1 MERILG
7 VTKECYND
15 EYICGLKQLQCD
27 IACEELMSLQVACI
41 EDFNL
46 HIKSLQTG
54 EILLEEVTV
63 NNKPMQNTATT
74 RVGKAV
80 QGAKNVVTKIYNFI
94 KKIVMAFVNK
104 VKDLIQSNAD
114 WMKNNAYKL
123 DSIEAD
129 FWDNCNITSYKYFD
143 GIGIGTG
150 NSYSEFKSFF
160 KNTTG
165 MYRQTGANKK
175 NMTLADIQKSA
186 PFKKY
191 SDLQPDNFN
200 EALKIAFRGGA
211 RELFSYQGNDAKT
224 LCMNMRKFAS
234 EYSAIS
240 AKIKNHE
247 SYLKRYFDQYE
258 KEVAAL
264 ESFGV
269 TAYGLIDPNYEGLYS
284 VLEDVC
290 VYDEQSDLAGLPIV
304 DSNHEVLIVA
314 HEAVKPA
321 GNTAGNATTNA
332 GANTNQAR
340 PTNQAGANNQG
351 KANNPNRTAPD
362 AFVRYMGQIA
372 SQVLA
377 CILTI
382 AEECY
387 NSSIKTL
394 KDVVRAAEQRGN
406 LKTNKQVNP
415 ASAKSAVNKQY
426 TEKNYGEMSDTAAP
440 KGKK

>member
-27 IACEELMSLQVACI
+27 IACEELMTVQVACI

-74 RVGKAV
+74 KVGKAV

-104 VKDLIQSNAD
+104 VKDLIQSNAN
-114 WMKNNAYKL
+114 WMKNNAYKI

-150 NSYSEFKSFF
+150 RSYTEFRSFF
-160 KNTTG
+160 ENTPG
-165 MYRQTGANKK
+165 MYNKTGADRK

-211 RELFSYQGNDAKT
+211 RELFAYQGNDAKN

-234 EYSAIS
+234 EYNAFSARV
-240 AKIKNHE
+240 KNHE
-247 SYLKRYFDQYE
+247 THVKKFFDQYE
-258 KEVAAL
+258 QKVASL
-264 ESFGV
+264 ESYGV
-269 TAYGLIDPNYEGLYS
+269 TGYGLIDPNYEGLYS
-284 VLEDVC
+284 ILEDMY
-290 VYDEQSDLAGLPIV
+290 VYDEQSDLVGLPIV
-304 DSNHEVLIVA
+304 DSKHEVLIVA
-314 HEAVKPA
+314 HEAVKPV
-321 GNTAGNATTNA
+321 GNNAGNATNNR
-332 GANTNQAR
+332 ANTNQAK
-340 PTNQAGANNQG
+340 PNNQG
-351 KANNPNRTAPD
+351 NQNRTAPD

-406 LKTNKQVNP
+406 LKTTKQVNP
-415 ASAKSAVNKQY
+415 ASANSAVNKQY